1 MAGRRAKMGLPEIGR
16 ADDPHGLTRQCR
28 TYLSWLGVK
37 GHTPR
42 TVSCREQELRFF
54 LRWCESRD
62 LVRAADVTRSQLERY
77 QRHLA
82 AYRKRNGD
90 GLSVSAQRGRLHAVR
105 GLFSWLVRSR
115 QVLHNPASDLEL
127 PRLPQRLPRHVLSAS
142 EAEKVLAQPDT
153 GELEGL
159 RDRAI
164 LEVLYSTGMRRA
176 EVCGLALGDVDSE
189 RGTVLIREGKGKKD
203 RLIPIGERALSWVR
217 RWVREARPRL
227 VVEPDRGWLFL
238 RADGTPLEVDFLTR
252 RVGRYVER
260 AELGKTGAC
269 HLFRHT
275 MATLMLENGADVRFI
290 QQMLGHAQ
298 LSTTELYTRV
308 SIQKLKAVH
317 CATHPASGGLAEA
330 SEES

>member
-1 MAGRRAKMGLPEIGR
+1 MGLPEIGR

-28 TYLSWLGVK
+28 AFLSWLGVK
-37 GHTPR
+37 GYTQR
-42 TVSCREQELRFF
+42 TVSCREKELRFF

-115 QVLHNPASDLEL
+115 QVLHNPAADLEL
-127 PRLPQRLPRHVLSAS
+127 PRLPQRLPRCVLSAS

-153 GELEGL
+153 GDTEGV

-176 EVCGLALGDVDSE
+176 ELCTLTLSDVDSE
-189 RGTVLIREGKGKKD
+189 RGTVLIREGKGRKD
-203 RLIPIGERALSWVR
+203 RLIPIGERAVDWLQ
-217 RWVREARPRL
+217 RWVRQARPRL
-227 VVEPDRGWLFL
+227 VVEPDHGWLFL

-252 RVGRYVER
+252 RVGRYVEQ

-317 CATHPASGGLAEA
+317 RATHPASGALAEA